1 MAVLEETR
9 IPPVRVSK
17 KMAAPAAA
25 QRTVRAFP
33 VAVDAEAALVR
44 TSEKMAAFTVARRRL
59 R

>member
-1 MAVLEETR
+1 M
-9 IPPVRVSK
+9 RVSK